1 MPGNEDWWGYL
12 IFVFFIVVIM
22 VFVIKIGLMFP
33 GLFEWNFLC
42 TDSQEENSEPDL
54 EMEERDDAAADGSDQ
69 ESVKDAPDRWDT
81 PARLCKICSK
91 QADLQALSVSSV
103 LDKTN

>member
-1 MPGNEDWWGYL
+1 MGGIKTGYSNLLYIFSQNDLTLPIMPGNEDWWGYL

-42 TDSQEENSEPDL
+42 SDSEEENSEPDL
-54 EMEERDDAAADGSDQ
+54 EMEERDDAAAAGGDQ
-69 ESVKDAPDRWDT
+69 ESVRADR
-81 PARLCKICSK
+81 
-91 QADLQALSVSSV
+91 
-103 LDKTN
+103 